1 MIYYRTDAWIILP
14 SATFTSFEENDKN
27 FEFVKHISTE
37 TSIIFSQLMYKALE
51 VEFIIIRKM
60 LIMINGDNKKD
71 AKHESV
77 RIKRIVLD

>member
-1 MIYYRTDAWIILP
+1 
-14 SATFTSFEENDKN
+14 
-27 FEFVKHISTE
+27 
-37 TSIIFSQLMYKALE
+37 MYKALE

-77 RIKRIVLD
+77 RIKRIVLDWNEVIVDSNRVVLFEYE